1 MCIGNCAS
9 NLCHNWSWILI
20 FCALTC
26 SLISLVMG
34 TWFVYGSTHP
44 TVLSTKFYYDQKVG
58 VQSHTF
64 GPRNLIVGVQLLRL
78 LQWYGAYVQQPIM
91 MWFLPA
97 IWMSL
102 IPYSMVSEAQYIQ
115 SKWLQAKY
123 LSLSLNNIKVH
134 ISMLTSIT
142 VCKQYESLVN
152 AHSIY
157 FPMQRSSLHQR
168 SVALSY
174 NLQMLDS
181 RFLVAV
187 HMAQHVGKSVE
198 NWRKAIRK

>member
-1 MCIGNCAS
+1 MVLNTCLLCS
-9 NLCHNWSWILI
+9 NMFIDLLSDGDLICLRVHPPHGPQYKVLLWSKSGGAKSHIWSPKSNSWGAAAPLAPMIWSI
-20 FCALTC
+20 RPTTNHDV
-26 SLISLVMG
+26 ISPCYSM
-34 TWFVYGSTHP
+34 
-44 TVLSTKFYYDQKVG
+44 
-58 VQSHTF
+58 
-64 GPRNLIVGVQLLRL
+64 
-78 LQWYGAYVQQPIM
+78 
-91 MWFLPA
+91 
-97 IWMSL
+97 WMSL

-152 AHSIY
+152 ARSIY

-174 NLQMLDS
+174 NLQMLDCCS
-181 RFLVAV
+181 PHGTACGQICRKLE
-187 HMAQHVGKSVE
+187 KSHQKIE
-198 NWRKAIRK
+198 KK